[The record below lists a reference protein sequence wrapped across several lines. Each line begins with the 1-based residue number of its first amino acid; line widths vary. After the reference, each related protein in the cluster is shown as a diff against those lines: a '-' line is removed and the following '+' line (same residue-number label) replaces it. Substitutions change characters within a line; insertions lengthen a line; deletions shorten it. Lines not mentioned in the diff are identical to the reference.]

1 MKNIKFGE
9 LLRTERKRNHLTQN
23 ELSVKTGLSGASIR
37 RYESGQSFPQLGTLL
52 ILSEVFHNPDFV
64 TQALD
69 DAHCGYAKT
78 VQPHTD
84 TTSIQITLLNN
95 ILIHHPDIISS
106 LITHATI
113 LSKMTTEGRDKVND
127 IITAFSYVPN
137 YQQQKGD

>member
-1 MKNIKFGE
+1 MENIKFGE
-9 LLRTERKRNHLTQN
+9 LLRKERKRNNLTQDQ
-23 ELSVKTGLSGASIR
+23 LSVKTGLSGASIR

-52 ILSEVFHNPDFV
+52 ILSEIFHNPDFV

-69 DAHCGYAKT
+69 DAQCEYAKT
-78 VQPHTD
+78 VQPHAD

-95 ILIHHPDIISS
+95 ILMHHPDIISS
-106 LITHATI
+106 LITYDTI

-127 IITAFSYVPN
+127 IITAFSYVPS